1 MSQLPI
7 LLSYFTTKSEAV
19 RALNALETKRLSR
32 TAVASRTQAGA
43 LRLTSL
49 RWHRT
54 SLWMGAGALV
64 AAAAS
69 LSIAA
74 LLSDFPIGLA
84 IMAIPVG
91 ALVGWL
97 VAWAVNRAH
106 VARRF
111 SDSPH
116 WLTTEEVVLLLQADR
131 DQLSRAMS
139 ALRGI
144 ADPHPPVYLVPPAVD
159 DEQEIRWLLGGPM
172 SSGQLQAHARHLGR
186 EHEPLPS
193 PRKGEALLEA
203 LVEYRRTI
211 ISVQEDLRAAQRAEV
226 ALYPGGEWILDNTY
240 LVEGHIQE
248 VQRNLSKRFYNEL
261 PVVEGEQGKAQ
272 PEYEP
277 RVYRLAKELVRHSE
291 AHLKVADINA
301 FLEAYQQS
309 SELSSAE
316 LWAMPLMLRIVLS
329 ESISRRALEVRRR
342 MHEAELAEF
351 WAYRLLIM
359 ARGDAD
365 ELFLAMAQ
373 LSRSFPEPTSNFG
386 LYLLGHL
393 YDEELVLV
401 PVQSWLQ
408 RSLGQQLGAVSAQEQ
423 SRQAALQLYLS
434 NAITS
439 LRTLSRLDW
448 REVFEK
454 QSAVEQIL
462 RRDPD
467 GVYGRMDFHTRD
479 RYRNAIEVIAK
490 GAGLHES
497 RVAEETLT
505 LAMGAAVNSTP
516 LSPVR
521 HVGYYL
527 IDTERASLLSRLG
540 INEFPRLRALQWA
553 RTNHTPL
560 YLGSLTLASLSIVTG
575 LGYFGLRLGIGI
587 IELSFLILVSL
598 IPASQVASQLINFL
612 VTRILPPWTLPKMSF
627 GKRGIGDAYRTLVV
641 VPVVLDSL
649 RTVDEEVEK
658 LEIRYFTNR
667 DKNLLYALFG
677 DFADAKDE
685 NKEQDDRLLQ
695 HAIQRIKQLND
706 RHGADRF
713 YLLMRSREWA
723 ETEEQFIGWERK
735 RGKLEDLNRLI
746 AGATP
751 RTEEDYVRV
760 GDAHKLPTVRFVIT
774 LDSDTMLTS
783 ESACRMVE
791 TLAHPLNEPQVGA
804 NGRLVRGYGI
814 IQPRVST
821 ALPSA
826 TQSFFT
832 RLFNDPIG
840 TDPYTTAVS
849 DVYQDLTGEASYNG
863 KGIYDPRV
871 FHRILSERFPTGRI
885 LSHDLLEGAHVRTAL
900 ATDIELFDEFPPDY
914 RTYARRE
921 HRWIRG
927 DWQIADWCL
936 PWVPKPEGGRAQ
948 NPLSVLNR
956 WKVFDNLRRSLVP
969 LGLLSFLTTAWLL
982 DPVLAVIA
990 GLVTAFLV
998 FFQPFVRLTTWA
1010 RRVPG
1015 SRRLARLELGHSL
1028 LRSVVE
1034 ASLIPHQTLI
1044 ALDAIARVWYRR
1056 WVSRRKLL
1064 EWTTAQMAA
1073 WERGGRMGLIALGVG
1088 LSSLL
1093 AVVVGAALWMFQ
1105 PQSLWSAGPFLA
1117 AWLVSPAIV
1126 WRLNARR
1133 KVRWPRERISG
1144 NERRMLRRIARKT
1157 WRYFDEFVQPGTHWL
1172 PPDNYQVSHQNQ
1184 VALRTSPTNIG
1195 LWMLS
1200 ALAGHDFGYISWD
1213 GILHRLGGTLQTLEE
1228 LERFRG
1234 HFYNWYDLLTL
1245 KPLEPRYVS
1254 TVDSGNLVASLWS
1267 LRAGIEDRK
1276 SSPLFPARA
1285 LEGLKETYE
1294 ALVASLELHELTGAV
1309 ATNLDSIGA
1318 ILSSPAQGLGERIGQ
1333 LDDLRQPAH
1342 ILAERLGKAGVRS
1355 SYWAE
1360 SINRQVLDW
1369 SELVERYLAWG
1380 RLLDELPTGPVVADR
1395 SPSIEELA
1403 QGEFRLDNDASDIGD
1418 LPDRLAIV
1426 MREARGRAAESLREA
1441 DQIAAAAVRIG
1452 DEVEFGFLYDPYR
1465 RIFTVGYN
1473 ASEMRRDESFYDLLA
1488 SEARLASYV
1497 AIAKGDVSPEHWLA
1511 LSRPYGVANGR
1522 MVLNSWG
1529 GTMFEYLMPM
1539 LFQRDFENS
1548 LLSSAMREAVE
1559 AQIDYAHR
1567 QGVPWGISES
1577 AYADLDTNK
1586 TYQYRAFGVPGLGL
1600 KYGLDQDLVVA
1611 PYATLLA
1618 LEITPERT
1626 VANLMRLSEI
1636 GLESEYGFYEAID
1649 FSRQRSREGERG
1661 VLVRAYMAHHQAM
1674 GLLALENFFHDGVIR
1689 RHFHSDPRTRAA
1701 EPLLYERIPVALPFD
1716 RVPTERLETEMVPVR
1731 AVGRSVSRF
1740 DTPSTAQPVT
1750 QLLSN
1755 GSYRVMVTGAGG
1767 GFSRWRDFDITR
1779 WRSDPTRDHWG
1790 LFFYLTDLERELTW
1804 SSTFQPMGGEVGDYS
1819 IRLALDRAEVVRY
1832 LHGIETQTQVY
1843 VAPEDDV
1850 EIRRLSLFNRGG
1862 HRRRLSV
1869 TSYAELAIAPHVA
1882 DRSHPAFSKMFVM
1895 TEADAERQVLMA
1907 HRRPREPD
1915 EEPIYVAQGFF
1926 GDGEAWRYETD
1937 RGRFLGRG
1945 HGTADPALELSN
1957 TAGFVLDPVFSM
1969 QRTLE
1974 LGPGERAELWLVMAA
1989 GDSREVPQ
1997 ALMEKYSES
2006 MAIERA
2012 QELAWTHAQIELRIL
2027 RIQPDDARMM
2037 QKLASYLLYPS
2048 GRFRPPAERL
2058 AQNQKGQAG
2067 LWPYGISGDY
2077 PIVLASASEAREVG
2091 LIRELLQAHNYLRR
2105 HGLMADLVILNEE
2118 ATSYEGALTEQ
2129 LHQLVQAHST
2139 FTGMDEPGGVYIL
2152 KSDQIPEEDKLLL
2165 MSTAR
2170 VSLNAARGSLSQQL
2184 AGVMPEED
2192 LPEDLPTSEAELLL
2206 STQLESIELAHFNGV
2221 GGFTPGGEEY
2231 VIEHGPNSNTPAPWS
2246 NVIANPKF
2254 GSLITESGSGF
2265 TWEENS
2271 QRYRLTGWSN
2281 DPVSDP
2287 PSEAVYIRD
2296 EESGEYWTPTP
2307 LPIREAGDYRTRHGA
2322 GYTVFEHTG
2331 HGIHQELLTFVPMD
2345 EEGGLPVKVQRLRM
2359 RNTSSRPRTLSV
2371 TFYVEWTLGEHRE
2384 ETQTHIVTRWDETAR
2399 ILVARNPYHPDGG
2412 QRLAFLALGQH
2423 ITDFTA
2429 SRSEF
2434 LGRNGDLGK
2443 PAAMSRVGLA
2453 GATGAGIDPCGAVR
2467 VEIDLAPGQMD
2478 EVVCLLGASDTLKE
2492 AQRLIGRFRERDVVE
2507 EIFQATVGW
2516 WEQELKTVQIETP
2529 EPALDLLF
2537 NRWLL
2542 YQSLSCRMW
2551 ARSGFYQ
2558 SGGAFGFRDQ
2568 LQDSMAL
2575 VYASPTL
2582 ARQHLLLAASRQY
2595 VEGDVQHW
2603 WHPPSGIGVRTRISD
2618 DLLWLPYVV
2627 SHYVDVTGDVGIL
2640 QELVGFLTAA
2650 PLEEGQME
2658 AMVEPMR
2665 SEERAAL
2672 YEHCR
2677 RAIDHALRL
2686 GPHGLPLMGGGDWN
2700 DGMNR
2705 VGAEGKG
2712 ESVWLAWF
2720 MVEVLDRF
2728 AKLSERYERETEA
2741 EKYRERGRQLLTA
2754 IEQHAWDG
2762 DWYLRAYHDSGTP
2775 LGSKDSQ
2782 EALIDSLPQSWAAI
2796 VGGGDP
2802 MRARQAMESAR
2813 RELVLE
2819 KEGLAL
2825 LFSPPFDGMGPDPG
2839 YIAGYPKGVRE
2850 NGGQYT
2856 HAAIWQAMAWARL
2869 GEGDRALELLRLLNP
2884 IEHAQNPEQSKRYAV
2899 EPYVVAADVYNLEGA
2914 VGRGG
2919 WTWYTGSAAWMYRV
2933 ILEELLGLRVRG
2945 TVLELSPVIPRDWKG
2960 FTIRYRHGDAIYE
2973 IRVDNPEGVGS
2984 GIDWVELD
2992 GRRLSNRQVPLERGT
3007 GTHEVRVRMGRSN
3020 P

>member
-1 MSQLPI
+1 MS
-7 LLSYFTTKSEAV
+7 E
-19 RALNALETKRLSR
+19 
-32 TAVASRTQAGA
+32 
-43 LRLTSL
+43 
-49 RWHRT
+49 
-54 SLWMGAGALV
+54 
-64 AAAAS
+64 
-69 LSIAA
+69 
-74 LLSDFPIGLA
+74 FPIGLA

-97 VAWAVNRAH
+97 VAGTVNRAH
-106 VARRF
+106 VAGQF
-111 SDSPH
+111 AEAPH
-116 WLTTEEVVLLLQADR
+116 WLATDEVVLLLQADR
-131 DQLSRAMS
+131 AQLSRAMR

-144 ADPHPPVYLVPPAVD
+144 ADPHPPMYLVPPSVD
-159 DEQEIRWLLGGPM
+159 GEQELRWLMGGPLTFA
-172 SSGQLQAHARHLGR
+172 QLQAHARHLGR
-186 EHEPLPS
+186 EHELRPS
-193 PRKGEALLEA
+193 PRKGEALLET
-203 LVEYRRTI
+203 LKDNRRVI
-211 ISVQEDLRAAQRAEV
+211 LSVREDLRAAKRAEV
-226 ALYPGGEWILDNTY
+226 PLYPGGEWILDNVY

-248 VQRNLSKRFYNEL
+248 VQHNLNKRFYHEL
-261 PVVEGEQGKAQ
+261 PVVEGEQSGGES
-272 PEYEP
+272 EYEP

-291 AHLKVADINA
+291 AHLEVRDINA
-301 FLEAYQQS
+301 FLEAYQHF

-316 LWAMPLMLRIVLS
+316 LWAMSLMLRMVLI
-329 ESISRRALEVRRR
+329 ENITRRALEVRRR

-351 WAYRLLIM
+351 WAYRLLVV

-373 LSRSFPEPTSNFG
+373 LSRSFPEPSSNFG

-393 YDEELVLV
+393 HDEELVLV

-408 RSLGQQLGAVSAQEQ
+408 RSLGQQLGAVSEQEQ

-448 REVFEK
+448 RKVFEG

-467 GVYGRMDFHTRD
+467 GVYGRMDFQTRD
-479 RYRNAIEVIAK
+479 RYRNAIEVVAK
-490 GAGLHES
+490 KAGLAET
-497 RVAEETLT
+497 RVAEEALT
-505 LAMGAAVNSTP
+505 LAMGATADSTP

-527 IDTERASLLSRLG
+527 IDAERPSLLNRLG
-540 INEFPRLRALQWA
+540 VREMPRLRVLQWV

-560 YLGSLTLASLSIVTG
+560 YLGSLTLASLSIVAG
-575 LGYFGLRLGIGI
+575 LGLLGMRLGIGTL
-587 IELSFLILVSL
+587 ELALLILVSL

-641 VPVVLDSL
+641 VPVVLDGP

-658 LEIRYFTNR
+658 LEISFFTNPDR
-667 DKNLLYALFG
+667 NLLYALFG
-677 DFADAKDE
+677 DFADAKFE

-695 HAIQRIKQLND
+695 HAIKRIKQLND
-706 RHGADRF
+706 RHGSDRF

-723 ETEEQFIGWERK
+723 ETEGQFIGWERK

-746 AGATP
+746 VGASP
-751 RTEEDYVRV
+751 RTEEDYVKV
-760 GDAHKLPTVRFVIT
+760 GDAQKLRAVRFVIT
-774 LDSDTMLTS
+774 LDSDTLLTS
-783 ESACRMVE
+783 DSARRMVE
-791 TLAHPLNEPQVGA
+791 TLAHPLNEPQVGP

-832 RLFNDPIG
+832 RLFNDPVG

-849 DVYQDLTGEASYNG
+849 NVYQDLTGEASYHG

-871 FHRILSERFPTGRI
+871 FHRILSGRFPIGRI
-885 LSHDLLEGAHVRTAL
+885 LSHDLLEGVHLRTAL

-927 DWQIADWCL
+927 DWQISDWFL
-936 PWVPKPEGGRAQ
+936 PWVPKPDGGRAR
-948 NPLSVLNR
+948 NPLSVLSR

-982 DPVLAVIA
+982 NPLLAAIA
-990 GLVTAFLV
+990 GLVTVVLV
-998 FFQPFVRLTTWA
+998 FFQPLVRLTTWA

-1015 SRRLARLELGHSL
+1015 GRRLARLELGHSL
-1028 LRSVVE
+1028 VRSLVE

-1056 WVSRRKLL
+1056 WVSRRMLL

-1073 WERGGRMGLIALGVG
+1073 WERGGRASPIALGVG

-1093 AVVVGAALWMFQ
+1093 AIVVGALLWTFQ
-1105 PQSLWSAGPFLA
+1105 PQSLWTAGPFLA

-1126 WRLNARR
+1126 RRMNARR
-1133 KVRWPRERISG
+1133 KRRRPRERISG
-1144 NERRMLRRIARKT
+1144 DERRMLRRIARKT

-1195 LWMLS
+1195 LWMLTTLA
-1200 ALAGHDFGYISWD
+1200 ALDFGYITWD
-1213 GILHRLGGTLQTLEE
+1213 GILHRLGGTLQTLDE

-1234 HFYNWYDLLTL
+1234 HFYNWYDLLNL

-1267 LRAGIEDRK
+1267 LKVGIEERK
-1276 SSPLFPARA
+1276 SSSLFPVGV
-1285 LEGLKETYE
+1285 LEGLRDTYE
-1294 ALVASLELHELTGAV
+1294 ALVASLELHEITGEIASG
-1309 ATNLDSIGA
+1309 LEPIGE
-1318 ILSSPAQGLGERIGQ
+1318 ILASPAPEFRERIRQ

-1342 ILAERLGKAGVRS
+1342 SLAERLGKVPIRS
-1355 SYWAE
+1355 GYWAG
-1360 SINRQVLDW
+1360 SLDRQVSEWL
-1369 SELVERYLAWG
+1369 ELVERYLAWV
-1380 RLLDELPTGPVVADR
+1380 RLLDELPAKAVVAAR
-1395 SPSIEELA
+1395 APSIEELA
-1403 QGEFRLDNDASDIGD
+1403 EGKFLSDVEMPTTD
-1418 LPDRLAIV
+1418 LPDTLAV
-1426 MREARGRAAESLREA
+1426 ALTEARSRAIESLQEA
-1441 DQIAAAAVRIG
+1441 DRIAAAAGRIG
-1452 DEVEFGFLYDPYR
+1452 DEVKFDFLYDPSR

-1497 AIAKGDVSPEHWLA
+1497 AIARGDVSPEHWLA
-1511 LSRPYGVANGR
+1511 LSRPYGAVNGR
-1522 MVLNSWG
+1522 KVLNSWG
-1529 GTMFEYLMPM
+1529 GTMFEYLMPR

-1548 LLSSAMREAVE
+1548 LLSSAMREALE
-1559 AQIDYAHR
+1559 AQIDYAHN

-1577 AYADLDTNK
+1577 AYADLDANK

-1618 LEITPERT
+1618 LELTPERT
-1626 VANLMRLSEI
+1626 VANLTRLSKI
-1636 GLESEYGFYEAID
+1636 GLEGEYGFYEAID
-1649 FSRQRSREGERG
+1649 FSRQRNREGERG
-1661 VLVRAYMAHHQAM
+1661 VLIRAYMAHHQAM
-1674 GLLALENFFHDGVIR
+1674 GLLALENFFHDGAIR
-1689 RHFHSDPRTRAA
+1689 RHFHSDSRIRAA
-1701 EPLLYERIPVALPFD
+1701 EPLLYERIPGALPLD
-1716 RVPTERLETEMVPVR
+1716 RVPTERLETELAPVR
-1731 AVGRSVSRF
+1731 VVGRSVSRF

-1755 GSYRVMVTGAGG
+1755 GRYTVMVTGAGG

-1790 LFFYLTDLERELTW
+1790 SFFYLTDLERELTW
-1804 SSTFQPMGGEVGDYS
+1804 SSTFQPMGGEVEDYS

-1832 LHGIETQTQVY
+1832 LHGIETHTQVY

-1862 HRRRLSV
+1862 RRRRLSV
-1869 TSYAELAIAPHVA
+1869 TSYTELALAPHVA

-1895 TEADAERQVLMA
+1895 TEADGERQFLMA
-1907 HRRPREPD
+1907 HRRAREPD
-1915 EEPIYVAQGFF
+1915 EQPIYVAQGLF

-1945 HGTADPALELSN
+1945 HDTADPARELSN
-1957 TAGFVLDPVFSM
+1957 TVGFVLDPVFGM

-1974 LGPGERAELWLVMAA
+1974 LGPGERAELWLVTAA
-1989 GDSREVPQ
+1989 GDHREVVQ

-2006 MAIERA
+2006 MAIDRA
-2012 QELAWTHAQIELRIL
+2012 LELAWTHAQIELRIL

-2048 GRFRPPAERL
+2048 GRFRPSPERL

-2067 LWPYGISGDY
+2067 LWPYGISGDH
-2077 PIVLASASEAREVG
+2077 PIMLVSISELREIALV
-2091 LIRELLQAHNYLRR
+2091 RELLQAHNYLRR

-2118 ATSYEGALTEQ
+2118 ATSYEGALTE
-2129 LHQLVQAHST
+2129 LLRQLVQAHST

-2165 MSTAR
+2165 MTVAR
-2170 VSLNAARGSLSQQL
+2170 VSLSAARGSLSQQL

-2192 LPEDLPTSEAELLL
+2192 LPEDLPTTEPELLL

-2221 GGFTPGGEEY
+2221 GGFTLSGEEY
-2231 VIEHGPNSNTPAPWS
+2231 VVEHSPNRYTPAPWS

-2271 QRYRLTGWSN
+2271 QRDRLTGWSN

-2307 LPIREAGDYRTRHGA
+2307 LPIREPGDYRTRHGA
-2322 GYTVFEHTG
+2322 GYTVFENTG

-2384 ETQTHIVTRWDETAR
+2384 ETQTHIVTRWDETGR
-2399 ILVARNPYHPDGG
+2399 MLVARNPYHPEGG
-2412 QRLAFLALGQH
+2412 KRLAFFALGSPV
-2423 ITDFTA
+2423 TDFTA
-2429 SRSEF
+2429 NRTEF
-2434 LGRNGDLGK
+2434 LGRNGDLRK

-2453 GATGAGIDPCGAVR
+2453 GATGAGLDPCGAVR
-2467 VEIDLAPGQMD
+2467 VEVELAPGQTD
-2478 EVVCLLGASDTLKE
+2478 EVVCVLGASDTLEE
-2492 AQRLIGRFRERDVVE
+2492 AQRLMGRFRESDVVE
-2507 EIFQATVGW
+2507 ETFQATVGW
-2516 WEQELKTVQIETP
+2516 WERELNTVQIETP

-2542 YQSLSCRMW
+2542 YQTLSCRMW

-2575 VYASPTL
+2575 VYATPTL

-2618 DLLWLPYVV
+2618 DLLWLSYAV

-2640 QELVGFLTAA
+2640 QEVVGFMTAP

-2658 AMVEPMR
+2658 VLVEPVR
-2665 SEERAAL
+2665 SEERATL

-2677 RAIDHALRL
+2677 RALDHALRL

-2720 MVEVLDRF
+2720 MVEVLNRF
-2728 AKLSERYERETEA
+2728 AQLSDRYERKTEA
-2741 EKYRERGRQLLTA
+2741 EQSREQSRQLLTA

-2762 DWYLRAYHDSGTP
+2762 DWYLRAYHDNGTP
-2775 LGSKDSQ
+2775 MGSKDSQ

-2796 VGGGDP
+2796 VGSGDP
-2802 MRARQAMESAR
+2802 KRARQAMESAWQ
-2813 RELVLE
+2813 ELVLE
-2819 KEGLAL
+2819 RERLAL
-2825 LFSPPFDGMGPDPG
+2825 LFTPPFDGMGPDPG
-2839 YIAGYPKGVRE
+2839 YVGGYPRGVRE

-2856 HAAIWQAMAWARL
+2856 HAALWQAMAWARL
-2869 GEGDRALELLRLLNP
+2869 GDGDRALRLLRLLNP
-2884 IEHAQNPEQSKRYAV
+2884 IEHAQSPEESRRYAV
-2899 EPYVVAADVYNLEGA
+2899 EPYVMAADVYNLEGA

-2933 ILEELLGLRVRG
+2933 ILEELLGLKVRG
-2945 TVLELSPVIPRDWKG
+2945 TMLELAPVIPRDWEG
-2960 FTIRYRHGDAIYE
+2960 FKIRYRHGEAMYE
-2973 IRVDNPEGVGS
+2973 IQVENPEAVGS
-2984 GIDWVELD
+2984 GVAWTELD
-2992 GRRLSNRQVPLERGT
+2992 GRRLESREIPLERGT
-3007 GTHEVRVRMGRSN
+3007 GVHQVRVRMGRVG
-3020 P
+3020 